1 MGKRTSPK
9 RIKKKTLEKKKKWYK
24 VEQAYYTR
32 NRFESDSIIG
42 FIRLENW
49 GTVIL
54 ERAHINKEH
63 IKIVKKKLKKS
74 KRINE
79 CMLQTHEVHCYVSH
93 HFVSQAARILNIK
106 NLQRIYIREDLIY
119 LDDGKFVCCNNIF

>member
-1 MGKRTSPK
+1 M
-9 RIKKKTLEKKKKWYK
+9 KKKEKKWYK
-24 VEQAYYTR
+24 VEQARYTR
-32 NRFESDSIIG
+32 NRFEQDNIVG

-54 ERAHINKEH
+54 DEAHINKEH

-93 HFVSQAARILNIK
+93 NFVSQAARVLKIK
-106 NLQRIYIREDLIY
+106 NLERIYIREDLIY
-119 LDDGKFVCCNNIF
+119 HDGKFVCLNNIF